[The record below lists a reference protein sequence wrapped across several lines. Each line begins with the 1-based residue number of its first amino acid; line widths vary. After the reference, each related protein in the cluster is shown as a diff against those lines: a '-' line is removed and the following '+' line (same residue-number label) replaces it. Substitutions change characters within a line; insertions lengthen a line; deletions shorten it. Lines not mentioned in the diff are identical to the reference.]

1 MKSRIL
7 LGVLFIMLFSKCKTE
22 SEYLPISINSSENF
36 KKSEILEDQKYFW
49 HHKDI
54 IDDSIPGVSL
64 EKAYNTVLRE
74 KKGKEVVV
82 AVIDMSID
90 INHEDLKN
98 NIWINSNE
106 IPNNNIDDDG
116 NGYIDDI
123 NGWNF
128 LGNSDGDNIKFV
140 NYEYTRIIRKLKDSF
155 SEVTSNNRFIN
166 DSSFVKM
173 YKNATD
179 MYEDKQ
185 KFALEDTAY
194 INMVQNAKQSSQ
206 SRISKYFNVNNL
218 NTQILD
224 SLKRLSLTDSLMQ
237 MEIVKFT
244 NFLKY
249 GYTDEFIDD
258 YKLKANERIFK
269 LLNIDYDD
277 RAIVGDD
284 EENLND
290 ISYGNNKVNAQ
301 VGFFNHGTL
310 MAGIIAAERG
320 NNLGINGFS
329 NNIKIMPLAISS
341 FGDEHDKDIALAIR
355 YAVNNGAKVINM
367 SFGKEFSLYK
377 EWVLDAIKY
386 AEQKNVIIVRSAGN
400 LGHNLNEVDYSFPN
414 DMKDDGSEISDN
426 FLLVG
431 AITYNLNEGFLP
443 KYSNYGSQVVDVFA
457 PGGGFKTTS
466 TKPEKYEIAL
476 GGTSNASA
484 IVSGIAA
491 LIFSHYPNLTASQVK
506 HIIMDSGIEFKFIV
520 NLPSQKDKS
529 LQKPFNELSK
539 SGKIVN
545 AYNALILAR
554 QTSLN

>member
-1 MKSRIL
+1 
-7 LGVLFIMLFSKCKTE
+7 
-22 SEYLPISINSSENF
+22 
-36 KKSEILEDQKYFW
+36 
-49 HHKDI
+49 
-54 IDDSIPGVSL
+54 
-64 EKAYNTVLRE
+64 
-74 KKGKEVVV
+74 
-82 AVIDMSID
+82 
-90 INHEDLKN
+90 
-98 NIWINSNE
+98 
-106 IPNNNIDDDG
+106 
-116 NGYIDDI
+116 
-123 NGWNF
+123 
-128 LGNSDGDNIKFV
+128 
-140 NYEYTRIIRKLKDSF
+140 
-155 SEVTSNNRFIN
+155 
-166 DSSFVKM
+166 
-173 YKNATD
+173 
-179 MYEDKQ
+179 
-185 KFALEDTAY
+185 
-194 INMVQNAKQSSQ
+194 MVQNSKQSSQ

-431 AITYNLNEGFLP
+431 AITYNFKENTVSIPYRF
-443 KYSNYGSQVVDVFA
+443 GSERKMVKKDKIKTIIGIDLGVNNQATLSAIQIDCDEQVVK
-457 PGGGFKTTS
+457 GI
-466 TKPEKYEIAL
+466 EIY
-476 GGTSNASA
+476 
-484 IVSGIAA
+484 SGIN
-491 LIFSHYPNLTASQVK
+491 HK
-506 HIIMDSGIEFKFIV
+506 HRIKR
-520 NLPSQKDKS
+520 
-529 LQKPFNELSK
+529 LQNKNDVLK
-539 SGKIVN
+539 
-545 AYNALILAR
+545 
-554 QTSLN
+554 